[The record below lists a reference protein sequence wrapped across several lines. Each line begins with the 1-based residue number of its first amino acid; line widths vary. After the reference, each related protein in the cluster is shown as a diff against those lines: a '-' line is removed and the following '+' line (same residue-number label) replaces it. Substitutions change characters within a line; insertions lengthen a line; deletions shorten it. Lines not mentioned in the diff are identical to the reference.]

1 MQRKDKILKLHT
13 PVDVERQTTS
23 GVPELNAM
31 NRNFKKSKEMDIWA
45 STE

>member
-23 GVPELNAM
+23 EVSKLNAM
-31 NRNFKKSKEMDIWA
+31 NRNFKKSKEMDI
-45 STE
+45 